1 MATYNDSGVL
11 YSEST
16 TTYNGDPVTPSFPS
30 GGNPWIARQQPVSK
44 KVVERQPVIVYGS
57 AVASFTF
64 TASASGRIMWS
75 ILDDEA
81 DLLLLI

>member
-1 MATYNDSGVL
+1 MATYNDASVQ
-11 YSEST
+11 YSSLT
-16 TTYNGDPVTPSFPS
+16 TTYNGDPVSS
-30 GGNPWIARQQPVSK
+30 GGNPWVAKRQPVTK

-57 AVASFTF
+57 AVASFIF